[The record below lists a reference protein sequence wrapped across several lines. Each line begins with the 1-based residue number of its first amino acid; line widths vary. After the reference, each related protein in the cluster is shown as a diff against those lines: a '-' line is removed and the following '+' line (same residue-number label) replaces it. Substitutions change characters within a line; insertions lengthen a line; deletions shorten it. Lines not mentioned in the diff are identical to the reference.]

1 MTSSGVSYN
10 FTASFII
17 SSVEIPP
24 FIFEKKYAPVE
35 LIPSTYGTRPR
46 AGPVATRKSSSQIFV
61 RITPGITV
69 YFIINHHFE
78 NNFAFIE
85 SVEIMGIQVGLQGF
99 PAQFGRFD
107 IAAVFQEPNRRFQ
120 HFFCDMTGSFC
131 FLFGIAVKRLF
142 QRIRERS
149 DV

>member
-1 MTSSGVSYN
+1 M
-10 FTASFII
+10 
-17 SSVEIPP
+17 
-24 FIFEKKYAPVE
+24 E

-85 SVEIMGIQVGLQGF
+85 SVEIRGIQVDLQGF

-107 IAAVFQEPNRRFQ
+107 IAAVFRSQ
-120 HFFCDMTGSFC
+120 TGVFSIFSA
-131 FLFGIAVKRLF
+131 IRQAVFASCSVLQSKRNWEKTF
-142 QRIRERS
+142 PADS
-149 DV
+149 